1 MAIMLDILDEINK
14 MLSFVGCTL
23 HNAIAHPDVL
33 KGRIGTD
40 VKSWWILWFWINPH
54 INPLSELYF
63 ELKAKYV
70 FNFEAAN
77 AWKDG

>member
-1 MAIMLDILDEINK
+1 MAIMLDILDEMNK

-40 VKSWWILWFWINPH
+40 VKSWWIL
-54 INPLSELYF
+54 
-63 ELKAKYV
+63 
-70 FNFEAAN
+70 
-77 AWKDG
+77 